1 LFIAFGV
8 FGFIPTFHHIFRFG
22 FKHAFT
28 GKMNSVVNSSR
39 PIFLSAGATQYLL
52 LVAALYVIG
61 AGLYA
66 GKSNIMIILTFF
78 CLIYNSTNT

>member
-1 LFIAFGV
+1 
-8 FGFIPTFHHIFRFG
+8 
-22 FKHAFT
+22 
-28 GKMNSVVNSSR
+28 MNSVVNSSR

-66 GKSNIMIILTFF
+66 GKENLRMMMMIV
-78 CLIYNSTNT
+78 YV